1 MKDVKW
7 AWSFFDEK
15 SDFTGSRLFPWVKE
29 YVLNISKIECSQFR
43 IKKFLLEGE
52 KKFKKIST
60 LDFVLQKYVRL
71 WKVLIG
77 IFPSSITTLFLK
89 SVLAYTFF
97 THEENRNLLF
107 SNFQKFQHT
116 TIQHKL
122 NFYFCHLKIEM
133 WSPRE

>member
-52 KKFKKIST
+52 KKLKENLHWISYYKNMW
-60 LDFVLQKYVRL
+60 DF
-71 WKVLIG
+71 
-77 IFPSSITTLFLK
+77 
-89 SVLAYTFF
+89 
-97 THEENRNLLF
+97 E
-107 SNFQKFQHT
+107 KF
-116 TIQHKL
+116 
-122 NFYFCHLKIEM
+122 
-133 WSPRE
+133 